1 MENGDEIK
9 NKKEQLNT
17 NLVFGKKEGKNKNL
31 LHSFEGSFVGEN
43 HTRKG
48 DRELTFLPDVDD
60 TVFRYSI
67 VF

>member
-9 NKKEQLNT
+9 DKKEQLNT
-17 NLVFGKKEGKNKNL
+17 NLVFGKKREKQEFASFIRGVFCRGKSYKK
-31 LHSFEGSFVGEN
+31 
-43 HTRKG
+43 R